1 MSKAR
6 LDLKNAEG
14 NTLIHLLMIN
24 FKNSKQKSQII
35 GDEIFYAGAEA
46 NDLNNENWAPI
57 HIAARKAQDCGI
69 K

>member
-1 MSKAR
+1 M
-6 LDLKNAEG
+6 
-14 NTLIHLLMIN
+14 HLLMIN